1 MGDMWFSD
9 WQIVIGAVKYW
20 LAGGD
25 PYGAFPS
32 NRGIQY
38 HPGAFAY
45 PPPALLLGAP
55 LALLPWWLSG
65 FLIMLL
71 SIIGFEYWGRRSSGN
86 SCLLWLVLWLPF
98 AQGLWIGQVTL
109 LSLVGLALA
118 DRAYSQRQ
126 HRRAGILLA
135 LALIKPQTVIL
146 PIAYMLIQA
155 LRARRWPVLVSFAL
169 VSAFF
174 WGGVVLFSGLDIY
187 SQWIEGL
194 RQYGPYLPNRPLIFP
209 PFGPILAMLA
219 GFLWWRYGRR
229 DPWGT
234 LLLLNTLLFPLSVV
248 YVAVGIAFVVIR
260 WRPDG
265 PRYPLALSW
274 FIPLILIIQRTPD
287 GIASLTQAIIATG
300 LLAGLCPVLPW
311 RRWFARRPLSPQ

>member
-9 WQIVIGAVKYW
+9 WQIVIGAVRYW

-25 PYGAFPS
+25 PYGSFPS
-32 NRGIQY
+32 SRGTPY

-65 FLIMLL
+65 ILIMLL
-71 SIIGFEYWGRRSSGN
+71 SIIGFEYWGRRSSGTI
-86 SCLLWLVLWLPF
+86 CVPWLMLWVPL

-118 DRAYSQRQ
+118 DMAYNQRQ
-126 HRRAGILLA
+126 DRRAGVLLA

-155 LRARRWPVLVSFAL
+155 LRARRWPMLVSFAV

-174 WGGVVLFSGLDIY
+174 WGGAVLISGFEIY
-187 SQWIEGL
+187 AQWIEGL
-194 RQYGPYLPNRPLIFP
+194 RQYGPNLPNRPLIFP
-209 PFGPILAMLA
+209 PFGPILAVLA
-219 GFLWWRYGRR
+219 ALLWWRYGRR
-229 DPWGT
+229 DPWGG

-265 PRYPLALSW
+265 PRYPLVLSW
-274 FIPLILIIQRTPD
+274 CIPLVLIIQRTPD

-300 LLAGLCPVLPW
+300 LLAGLCPAIPW
-311 RRWFARRPLSPQ
+311 RRWFSRQPLSLQ